1 MSTFE
6 RHYDIIIIGTGAGGG
21 TLAYR
26 LASTGKKILILER
39 GDFLPREKANWNAL
53 EVYQKERY
61 HADESWYDKDGKAFR
76 PQTGYWVGGNT
87 KVYGAALLRLRERDF
102 EKVIHKSGISP
113 AWELKYQD
121 FEPYYTHAEKLY
133 DVHGKR
139 GEDPTEPPAAD
150 YPYQPVSH
158 EPDMQAIADGIRN
171 LGYYPFHLPLGL
183 KLNEV
188 DRTLSPCIRCDTFDG
203 YPCLVGAKADAEVNA
218 IRPAKAAY
226 NNLTLLTGAK
236 VLKLHTSASG
246 REITSVEV
254 EIAKNRPTSSHGTPP
269 LQGAPASSEIQQFS
283 ADIVVVA
290 CGAIN
295 SAALLL
301 RSANDKHPQGLANS
315 SDQVGRN
322 FMKHQAIALV
332 ALGTQPNRAVFQ
344 KTIAVNDFYWGEPD
358 FPYPM
363 GMVQNTGNV
372 LADMLPAEAPPLLA
386 PYIKLVPEFGLQLA
400 AERSVGWWL
409 QIEDLPDPNNRVR
422 MVGDKLHLDYTLN
435 NTEAAERL
443 VHRWT
448 SVLKSANAETK
459 HVIPFSI
466 YPRNQ
471 VPVQAVGHQC
481 GTCRFGSDRTTSVLD
496 LNCRTHDIDNLY
508 VVDGGFFPSN
518 SGVNPTLTIIA
529 NALRVGDRLA
539 ERLK

>member
-1 MSTFE
+1 MTPFE
-6 RHYDIIIIGTGAGGG
+6 KHYDIIIIGTGAGGG

-26 LASTGKKILILER
+26 LGATGKKILVLER
-39 GDFLPREKANWNAL
+39 GDFLPREKANWDAV

-61 HADESWYDKDGKAFR
+61 HTEERWYDKDGQTFR

-102 EKVIHKSGISP
+102 EAVIHKGGISP
-113 AWELKYQD
+113 AWALKYQD
-121 FEPYYTHAEKLY
+121 FEPYYTQAEKLY
-133 DVHGKR
+133 DVHGLR
-139 GEDPTEPPAAD
+139 GEDPTEPPMTAD
-150 YPYQPVSH
+150 YPYEPVSH
-158 EPDMQAIADGIRN
+158 EPDMEAIAESIRN
-171 LGYYPFHLPLGL
+171 LGYRPFHLPLGL

-188 DRTLSPCIRCDTFDG
+188 DRALSPCIRCDTFDG

-218 IRPAKAAY
+218 IRPAQKAY
-226 NNLTLLTGAK
+226 ENLTLLTRAK
-236 VLKLHTSASG
+236 VLKLHTSESG
-246 REITSVEV
+246 REITTVEV
-254 EIAKNRPTSSHGTPP
+254 ELTGDTSSI
-269 LQGAPASSEIQQFS
+269 QAEIQHFS
-283 ADIVVVA
+283 ADIVVLA

-301 RSANDKHPQGLANS
+301 KSANDTHPDGLANR

-332 ALGTQPNRAVFQ
+332 ALGTQPNRARFQ
-344 KTIAVNDFYWGEPD
+344 KTIAVSDFYWGEPD

-372 LADMLPAEAPPLLA
+372 LPDMLPAEAPPMLA
-386 PYIKLVPEFGLQLA
+386 PYIKLIPEFGLKLV

-409 QIEDLPDPNNRVR
+409 QVEDLPDPNNRVR
-422 MVGDKLHLDYTLN
+422 MVGDQLHLDYIPN
-435 NTEAAERL
+435 NTEAADRL
-443 VHRWT
+443 IHRWT
-448 SVLKSANAETK
+448 SVLKSAHAETK

-466 YPRNQ
+466 YPRNH

-481 GTCRFGSDRTTSVLD
+481 GTCRLGRDPNTSVLD
-496 LNCRTHDIDNLY
+496 LNCRTHEIENLY
-508 VVDGGFFPSN
+508 VVDGSFFPSN

-529 NALRVGDRLA
+529 NALRVGDHLA
-539 ERLK
+539 KQILG